1 MALWLIE
8 RYGVAV
14 DSAIHAPVMDHGD
27 DARNH
32 HAHILFTT
40 RVITASGLGKKTRI
54 LDDKV
59 TGSAETLVI
68 REVWETLLNDALM
81 RAGFDEAIVDRR
93 TLEEQ
98 GIDRTPQIHI
108 GKKSK
113 AAQDAEGRETASD
126 DDDEEDGE
134 GDTESGKSG
143 KGDSLPPKAEQEDA
157 SEDSIAA
164 DEDTRM
170 DKVYDQT
177 DRGWRSDL
185 VQEIKAL
192 NLKRAAFED
201 IPLDQ
206 QILDLEHLMEKLDSR
221 IDRLTQLKEKTS
233 LSSQVKELLKQ
244 LFEFISR
251 DKADI
256 SLVHKNR
263 DIRAAQKAAQIKRYG
278 RAYREGIHSQM
289 QRMESY
295 IEIVQQ
301 KQNDYAAYKSFVDE
315 IEQLIA
321 QEHKATS
328 AQQITPGTSKQN
340 ETLITTEESL
350 RKLKLRG
357 EFIKEHFR
365 EEGLINKENQV
376 IIAKARNN
384 DTTQTQN
391 MPAETPKRYGADDN
405 SIKENI
411 KQKQGDKLQ
420 SSDNYYVPPSE
431 NMRAFT
437 EEINRHMDA
446 DEKRAA
452 AERKADGVS
461 GEFNAGDKNEKWTTT
476 EEVLRK
482 RKETA
487 AKMRENIPPEYRAEP
502 YSEEEL
508 NAERARRQ
516 NRAQSGQQA
525 EGGFKGFAEN
535 VKSRWDDVMKA
546 AKGDAKSEGPEKKTR
561 AKMSGQFNQASG
573 AEDRDQSTSYEY
585 YDGFDFDI

>member
-1 MALWLIE
+1 MAIYHCSLKTLSRSLGHSAVAAAAYRAGALLVDERSGITHRYHNRKGVVDAFICLPKSVPDVYQNRAVLWNAAEQADNRKNSRTARELVLALPHELSDAERRMLTEDMALWLIE

-126 DDDEEDGE
+126 DDDDDDGE
-134 GDTESGKSG
+134 GDTDSGKSG

-164 DEDTRM
+164 AEDTRM

-185 VQEIKAL
+185 VQEIKTL
-192 NLKRAAFED
+192 NTKRAAFED

-289 QRMESY
+289 RRMESY

-321 QEHKATS
+321 QEYKATS
-328 AQQITPGTSKQN
+328 AQQITPATSKQN

-365 EEGLINKENQV
+365 EEGLINGSNPIKV
-376 IIAKARNN
+376 RNA
-384 DTTQTQN
+384 T
-391 MPAETPKRYGADDN
+391 
-405 SIKENI
+405 
-411 KQKQGDKLQ
+411 
-420 SSDNYYVPPSE
+420 
-431 NMRAFT
+431 
-437 EEINRHMDA
+437 
-446 DEKRAA
+446 
-452 AERKADGVS
+452 
-461 GEFNAGDKNEKWTTT
+461 
-476 EEVLRK
+476 
-482 RKETA
+482 
-487 AKMRENIPPEYRAEP
+487 
-502 YSEEEL
+502 
-508 NAERARRQ
+508 
-516 NRAQSGQQA
+516 
-525 EGGFKGFAEN
+525 
-535 VKSRWDDVMKA
+535 
-546 AKGDAKSEGPEKKTR
+546 
-561 AKMSGQFNQASG
+561 
-573 AEDRDQSTSYEY
+573 
-585 YDGFDFDI
+585 